1 MNILMKKFIGV
12 VPFLLVVLPAF
23 ISCNDSDMEVYV
35 GEKMEDNKILEE
47 LASLNIKTQL
57 DEDDIFFPFMKHM
70 SLAGEPTYMAGGWA
84 NFVTGLEFKEGYYGY
99 TDLGLSVKW
108 SVTNLNNPLDKG
120 AFTIPSFDELYQSA
134 IEGIEPVAFPGIDIS
149 EKTQYPMIMSYEEYV
164 KRVGNKTINRETVEN
179 YKKYVELMN
188 EAYEQSVSVYN
199 TMNSNLLSQLSN
211 RGSGY
216 AWGGI
221 NNEIFACSGEDSP
234 QNIAGNPK
242 YDIAARYMGDGWRLP
257 TRAEWQELVDKC
269 QWEEYRFFYIIT
281 GPSGKT
287 LLLPKSDNAYI
298 KNYCTSERSDKMGSS
313 NKYDI
318 YEFSPKEGKIKQRDV
333 SDFYYS
339 YVRPV
344 YSK

>member
-1 MNILMKKFIGV
+1 MNILMKKFIGG

-35 GEKMEDNKILEE
+35 GDIMEDKILEE

-57 DEDDIFFPFMKHM
+57 DEDDISYPFMMHM
-70 SLAGEPTYMAGGWA
+70 SLAGEPTYMAGGWVDFA
-84 NFVTGLEFKEGYYGY
+84 TGFEFKEGYYGY

-108 SVTNLNNPLDKG
+108 SVTNLNNPLGKD
-120 AFTIPSFDELYQSA
+120 AFPIPSFDELYQSA
-134 IEGIEPVAFPGIDIS
+134 IEGIEPVALP
-149 EKTQYPMIMSYEEYV
+149 EKTQYPIIMSYEEYV
-164 KRVGNKTINRETVEN
+164 KRVGNKTIISETVEN

-188 EAYEQSVSVYN
+188 KAYEQSVSDYN
-199 TMNSNLLSQLSN
+199 TILIRKVLYELSN
-211 RGSGY
+211 GGSGY

-221 NNEIFACSGEDSP
+221 NNEMYACSGEDSP
-234 QNIAGNPK
+234 QNIAGNPQ

-269 QWEEYRFFYIIT
+269 QWEEYQSFYIIT

-287 LLLPKSDNAYI
+287 LLLPKSNNTYI

-318 YEFSPKEGKIKQRDV
+318 YEFSPQEGKIKQRDA
-333 SDFYYS
+333 SDYYKS